1 MLTARDLARH
11 QGIPLRTAQRMLARW
26 YAAGHATK
34 VPTGGRDA
42 FAIDAATLARL
53 TGGDGAE
60 TD

>member
-1 MLTARDLARH
+1 MLTARDLATR
-11 QGIPLRTAQRMLARW
+11 QGIPYRTAQRLLARW

-53 TGGDGAE
+53 TGSDGAAPH
-60 TD
+60 

>member
-1 MLTARDLARH
+1 MLTARDLEAR
-11 QGIPLRTAQRMLARW
+11 GIPYRTAQRMLARW

-53 TGGDGAE
+53 TGSDGAE
-60 TD
+60 AD